1 MEKKAKSFDQHI
13 VRIRVLSCVLVV
25 LIHITHAY
33 LYAGGAIESK
43 KFIPLV
49 IINAASRIGVPLF
62 FMISGYLTLRRPY
75 DPEKNRKKIIHYIGV
90 LFIWSCLFLLWNTL
104 FLHDDPV
111 LNPIYYLFET
121 ARNHLWYLYDLIGL
135 YIAFPFIQAMVHHM
149 DRRMENMFLVLWLI
163 LAGGGRLLTRMMGL
177 IGTPVNM
184 EYMVPILQ
192 ATYWLGY
199 FIGGYLLYKRKDELK
214 EKLSVPLLSSVFIG
228 SILMITLLVC
238 ADSFEAH
245 DFQDAF
251 LTYGELFMM
260 LSSTS
265 AFLLNTRFKAKQH
278 RLFDW
283 FGPLTFGV
291 YLIHPIFIDIA
302 KEFIRF
308 PWASALYIPLLLIV
322 ILIVSSLIVWV
333 LSKLPGLKKIVS

>member
-104 FLHDDPV
+104 FLHDDPM

-199 FIGGYLLYKRKDELK
+199 FIGGYLLFKRMDEL
-214 EKLSVPLLSSVFIG
+214 
-228 SILMITLLVC
+228 
-238 ADSFEAH
+238 
-245 DFQDAF
+245 
-251 LTYGELFMM
+251 
-260 LSSTS
+260 
-265 AFLLNTRFKAKQH
+265 
-278 RLFDW
+278 
-283 FGPLTFGV
+283 
-291 YLIHPIFIDIA
+291 
-302 KEFIRF
+302 
-308 PWASALYIPLLLIV
+308 
-322 ILIVSSLIVWV
+322 
-333 LSKLPGLKKIVS
+333 

>member
-75 DPEKNRKKIIHYIGV
+75 
-90 LFIWSCLFLLWNTL
+90 
-104 FLHDDPV
+104 DPV

-214 EKLSVPLLSSVFIG
+214 EKLSVPLLSAVFIG

-238 ADSFEAH
+238 ADSFAAH

-308 PWASALYIPLLLIV
+308 PWASVLYIPLLLIV